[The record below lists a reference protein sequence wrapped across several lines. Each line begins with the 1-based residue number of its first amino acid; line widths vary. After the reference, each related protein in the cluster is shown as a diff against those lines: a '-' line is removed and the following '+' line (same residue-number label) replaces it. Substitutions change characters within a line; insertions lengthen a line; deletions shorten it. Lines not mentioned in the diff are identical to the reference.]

1 MPRKPLLE
9 AGPTQSKW
17 LTSVELS
24 GVQKGW
30 ESQADSGREDSE
42 FCPTGSREPI
52 GTAPPFSTDRVK
64 SWSFTSHVLH
74 THTTSPAAITPGRHY
89 LD

>member
-1 MPRKPLLE
+1 MPLKALLE

-30 ESQADSGREDSE
+30 ESQAESGREDSE
-42 FCPTGSREPI
+42 FCP
-52 GTAPPFSTDRVK
+52 APPFSMDRVK

-74 THTTSPAAITPGRHY
+74 THTTSPATITPGRHY